1 MLISVEFNNNYI
13 KELFAMGQR
22 VERLIEYV
30 KGLKANL
37 EGKGLYNTY
46 REDIEN
52 VTPQE
57 AFEVFYS
64 LIEEGVKPKE
74 ILTFLDK
81 VVNVFYKSLL
91 NYRWEKPKNGNFLM
105 DLINENEAL
114 AKKIEEIKVLLKEPD
129 LQAKKDAL
137 LPKVEEL
144 MEFNDHYLKKE
155 NILFPYM
162 EKAMPKFQGLSIM
175 WELHDLVRS
184 QIKDAIDVIKDK
196 NSTEADLNMSIA
208 NVFFGMLGLKKKEEL
223 ILFPSASEVLS
234 DDDWYQMHKQ
244 SLEYKFPFIEKTGLS
259 IDNDEEM
266 QILEGGK
273 FRTETGELS
282 FKEIL
287 MILNALPID
296 LTFVDE
302 NNKVKYF
309 TRPKDRIFPRSPAVI
324 GRDVKNCHPPANV
337 HVVEEIIESFR
348 SGKEDFAKFWIN
360 IKGRVILIQ
369 YFALRDAKGV
379 YKGVLEVSQDITEIK
394 SLEGERRLLKWNE

>member
-1 MLISVEFNNNYI
+1 ME
-13 KELFAMGQR
+13 QR
-22 VERLIEYV
+22 VKGLIEYV

-37 EGKGLYNTY
+37 DGKGLYDKY
-46 REDIEN
+46 KEDIEK

-57 AFEVFYS
+57 AFEVFFN
-64 LIEEGVKPKE
+64 LIEEGVKPEE

-91 NYRWEKPKNGNFLM
+91 NYRWEKPKNDNFLM

-114 AKKIEEIKVLLKEPD
+114 VKKIEEIKVLLKEPD
-129 LQAKKDAL
+129 LQLKKDTL

-144 MEFNDHYLKKE
+144 KEFNDHYLKKE

-175 WELHDLVRS
+175 WELHDIVRA
-184 QIKDAIDVIKDK
+184 QIKDAIEVIKDNK
-196 NSTEADLNMSIA
+196 STEAELNMSIA
-208 NVFFGMLGLKKKEEL
+208 NVFFGMIGLKKKEEL

-244 SLEYKFPFIEKTGLS
+244 SLEYKFPFIEKTGL
-259 IDNDEEM
+259 ITNNDEEI
-266 QILEGGK
+266 QILEDGE

-287 MILNALPID
+287 MIFNALPID
-296 LTFVDE
+296 LTFVDQ
-302 NNKVKYF
+302 NNKVRYF

-324 GRDVKNCHPPANV
+324 GRDVKNCHPPASV
-337 HVVEEIIESFR
+337 HIVEEIVESFR

-360 IKGRVILIQ
+360 IKGKMILIQ
-369 YFALRDAKGV
+369 YFALRDANGD